1 MNLNTISVYHLSLLS
16 FYREMDGFV
25 LPDPAQTGDF
35 EIFKRVNAL
44 FLEAIF
50 SKHSGRVVLQKDILV
65 EEFGKPFLHPDQFMD
80 LHFSV
85 SHTKNDVA
93 IAVAAF
99 PLGLD
104 LEFIQDQYP
113 QSIEKRLVHPDDQLK
128 VENARQFYQLWSI
141 KEAFVKYT
149 GQGLRLPLNEI
160 VVTNTNLACLKLQSA
175 QQHAEVREVQLLENH
190 TCFLAANK
198 ICSAVVHM
206 IDHAASAEILRNQ
219 LSKKD

>member
-1 MNLNTISVYHLSLLS
+1 
-16 FYREMDGFV
+16 MDRFV
-25 LPDPAQTGDF
+25 LHNPAQTDDF
-35 EIFKRVNAL
+35 EKFKCVNAL
-44 FLEAIF
+44 FLEAIL
-50 SKHSGRVVLQKDILV
+50 SKHSDRVVLQKDLLY
-65 EEFGKPFLHPDQFMD
+65 EELGKPFLHPNQFMN

-93 IAVAAF
+93 IAVATF

-128 VENARQFYQLWSI
+128 VENSRQFFQLWSI

-160 VVTNTNLACLKLQSA
+160 VVANTDLACLKLQSA

-198 ICSAVVHM
+198 ICNAVVYI

>member
-1 MNLNTISVYHLSLLS
+1 MNLHTISVYHLSLVS

-25 LPDPAQTGDF
+25 LPNSAQTDDF
-35 EIFKRVNAL
+35 ERFKRVNAL
-44 FLEAIF
+44 FLEAVL
-50 SKHSGRVVLQKDILV
+50 SKHSGEVVAQKDILV
-65 EEFGKPFLHPDQFMD
+65 EEFGKPFLDPNPFMN

-113 QSIEKRLVHPDDQLK
+113 KSIEKRLVHPDDQLT
-128 VENARQFYQLWSI
+128 VENARQFYRLWSI

-160 VVTNTNLACLKLQSA
+160 VVTNTDLACLKLQSA
-175 QQHAEVREVQLLENH
+175 QQHAEVREVHLLEKH
-190 TCFLAANK
+190 TCFLAGNK
-198 ICSAVVHM
+198 ICSAVVHI
-206 IDHAASAEILRNQ
+206 IDHAASAEILRKQ